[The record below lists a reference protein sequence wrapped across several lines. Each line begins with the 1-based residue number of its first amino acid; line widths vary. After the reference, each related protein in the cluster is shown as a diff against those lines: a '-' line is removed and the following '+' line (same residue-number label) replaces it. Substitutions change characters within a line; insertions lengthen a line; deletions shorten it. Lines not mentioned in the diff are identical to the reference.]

1 MAVLPLLL
9 EPPLRSTMDL
19 EQFDLPRYLSMLP
32 LFHDMDQ
39 AELQR
44 LAQGSRLRRLARGDE
59 VFRMGT
65 PCNEFHVTVTGQV
78 KLFAI
83 SPAGQEKIIEIVG
96 PGNSFGEALMF
107 TDKPYFINAQAL
119 TDTVVLS
126 VGKPALMA
134 EISHDTRFCMR
145 MLAGL
150 SRRLHGLVSDVQAYA
165 LHSGVERVIGYLLR
179 DLPDDVKEG
188 PGRSEGLVDAPQR
201 VVLPVS
207 KAAIASRLSMTPEY
221 FSRVLHELE
230 AKGLIEMDK
239 REIRIPDP
247 QRLFRFPLN

>member
-1 MAVLPLLL
+1 
-9 EPPLRSTMDL
+9 MDL
-19 EQFDLPRYLSMLP
+19 SQFDLPRYLSMLP
-32 LFHDMDQ
+32 LFQDMKA

-44 LAQGSRLRRLARGDE
+44 LAQGCRLRQLARGDE
-59 VFRMGT
+59 VFHIGE
-65 PCNEFHVTVTGQV
+65 PCTEFHVTVSGQV

-96 PGNSFGEALMF
+96 PGNSFAEALMF

-119 TDTVVLS
+119 TDTLLLS
-126 VGKPALMA
+126 VSKHSVMQ
-134 EISHDTRFCMR
+134 EIESDSKFCMR

-150 SRRLHGLVSDVQAYA
+150 SRRLHGLVSDVQAYS
-165 LHSGVERVIGYLLR
+165 LHSGVERVIGYLMR
-179 DLPDDVKEG
+179 DMPQDVRNG
-188 PGRSEGLVDAPQR
+188 ADAVPGAASDGEQR
-201 VVLPVS
+201 VLLPVS

-247 QRLFRFPLN
+247 SKLVRFPLE